1 MRTLLKSLI
10 LSGGLLA
17 AVGCNGNAPNIIG
30 PNPISQGP
38 AQYQQVE
45 RLARPAIK
53 EVFENWQSHDGTNR
67 SAPTN
72 DTALKSAVATF
83 MTSSGG
89 ANRSAAIANFISSVL
104 FPDEIAA
111 DLSKTVAGCGS
122 ANAPCGAYLGVETGG
137 ATGNKFGGRWLND
150 DTIKTSLGL
159 IFGPTVPALSGGTI
173 PDDNKESWCL
183 TDQNLSTSGEG
194 AFQSYSATFPYVNT
208 PY

>member
-1 MRTLLKSLI
+1 MNINLKSLI
-10 LSGGLLA
+10 LASVALA
-17 AVGCNGNAPNIIG
+17 IVGCNGNASNIIANH
-30 PNPISQGP
+30 PSAPPGP

-53 EVFENWQSHDGTNR
+53 EAFENWQNHDQTNR

-72 DTALKSAVATF
+72 DTELQNSVSTF
-83 MTSSGG
+83 MTSAGG
-89 ANRSAAIANFISSVL
+89 ANRSAAIANFVSTVL
-104 FPDEIAA
+104 FPDELAA
-111 DLSKTVAGCGS
+111 DLSKTVAGCGT

-150 DTIKTSLGL
+150 DTIKTSLGI
-159 IFGPTVPALSGGTI
+159 IFGPTVPALSAGAI

-183 TDQNLSTSGEG
+183 TDHNLSSGEG
-194 AFQSYSATFPYVNT
+194 TFQSYSATFPYVNT